1 MIEKEAMTREEYKR
15 QREREA
21 AEAKAKEKTKSASK
35 PAVKAVIPVWLRFV
49 IIVALII
56 ICVTVGA
63 IVGYSGIGGG
73 KAADVFK
80 ESTWM
85 HIYDLVEKK

>member
-1 MIEKEAMTREEYKR
+1 MMEKEAMTREEYNR
-15 QREREA
+15 QREKEA
-21 AEAKAKEKTKSASK
+21 AEAKPKATAR
-35 PAVKAVIPVWLRFV
+35 PAVRAVIPAWLRFV
-49 IIVALII
+49 ILVALII
-56 ICVTVGA
+56 ICVTAGA